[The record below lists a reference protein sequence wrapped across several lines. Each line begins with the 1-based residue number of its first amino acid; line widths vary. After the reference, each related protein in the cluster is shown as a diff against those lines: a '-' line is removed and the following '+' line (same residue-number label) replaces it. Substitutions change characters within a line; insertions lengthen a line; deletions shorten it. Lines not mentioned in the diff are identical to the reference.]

1 LVVRVPVEISFEG
14 NVVRTSAIPNTG
26 YESGEPEIH
35 IPIALAKRLGVRVEG
50 VRSERYRV
58 VGWEVGALVLGYVDV
73 RVRVEDRVTGW
84 VGSRAVTVIGGY
96 EVLLS
101 DRLVE
106 ELGVEIV
113 KPASG
118 LWRFTFQFHVLDSCG
133 HKGLPHHSALP

>member
-1 LVVRVPVEISFEG
+1 MVVRVPVEILFEG

-26 YESGEPEIH
+26 NESDEPEIH
-35 IPIALAKRLGVRVEG
+35 IPIALARRLGVRVEG

-84 VGSRAVTVIGGY
+84 VRSRAVTAIGEY
-96 EVLLS
+96 EVLLN

-106 ELGVEIV
+106 EFGVEIV

-118 LWRFTFQFHVLDSCG
+118 LWRFTGEVRLRASVE
-133 HKGLPHHSALP
+133 PMYWVE